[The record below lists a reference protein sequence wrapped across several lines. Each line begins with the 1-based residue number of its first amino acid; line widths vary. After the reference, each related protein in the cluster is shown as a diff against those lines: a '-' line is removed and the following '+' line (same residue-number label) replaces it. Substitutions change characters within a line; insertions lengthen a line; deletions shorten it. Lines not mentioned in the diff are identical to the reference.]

1 MPANTGVA
9 GASHRAGFFAG
20 MPAPTQWTAPKKL
33 DTNPISW
40 GVHMSKYS
48 DQFKLTAVHAYLEGG
63 EGFRKVA
70 QRLAVDFSLLRRWVS
85 SFQKHGQFS
94 LRKPGQRYSA
104 TYKRSVLEYMHK
116 HQLSLRQ
123 TAAHFGLGQ
132 SSQIGIWARQYYS
145 GSPASPAPKR
155 RKPAAMSKKPY
166 PIKPTTSDD
175 TDKSRDQL
183 LAELEWLRMEN
194 AYLKKLEELKKQE
207 RRQPKKP

>member
-1 MPANTGVA
+1 MYPDGQ
-9 GASHRAGFFAG
+9 
-20 MPAPTQWTAPKKL
+20 APVDPIVVRTKTLCQAKIPWTAPKKL

-48 DQFKLTAVHAYLEGG
+48 DQFKLTAVQAYLEDGK
-63 EGFRKVA
+63 GFRTVA
-70 QRLAVDFSLLRRWVS
+70 QRFAVDFSLLRRWVCA
-85 SFQKHGQFS
+85 FQKHGQFS

-116 HQLSLRQ
+116 HQLSSRQ

-132 SSQIGIWARQYYS
+132 SSQIGIWARQHYS
-145 GSPASPAPKR
+145 GSLALPIPKR
-155 RKPAAMSKKPY
+155 KKPTAMSKKPY

-194 AYLKKLEELKKQE
+194 AYLKKLEELKAQE
-207 RRQPKKP
+207 RSRPKKP

>member
-1 MPANTGVA
+1 
-9 GASHRAGFFAG
+9 
-20 MPAPTQWTAPKKL
+20 
-33 DTNPISW
+33 
-40 GVHMSKYS
+40 MSKYS
-48 DQFKLTAVHAYLEGG
+48 DQFKLTAVQAYLEDGK
-63 EGFRKVA
+63 GFRTVA
-70 QRLAVDFSLLRRWVS
+70 QRFAVDFSLLRRWVCA
-85 SFQKHGQFS
+85 FQKHGQFS

-132 SSQIGIWARQYYS
+132 SSQIGIWARQHYS
-145 GSPASPAPKR
+145 GSLDLPAPKR

-194 AYLKKLEELKKQE
+194 AYLKKLEELKEQE
-207 RRQPKKP
+207 RSQPKKP

>member
-1 MPANTGVA
+1 M
-9 GASHRAGFFAG
+9 
-20 MPAPTQWTAPKKL
+20 KL

-48 DQFKLTAVHAYLEGG
+48 DQFKLTAVQAYLEGG
-63 EGFRKVA
+63 EGFRTVA
-70 QRLAVDFSLLRRWVS
+70 RRFAVDFSLLRRWFS
-85 SFQKHGQFS
+85 AFQKHGQFS
-94 LRKPGQRYSA
+94 LRKTSQRYSTA
-104 TYKRSVLEYMHK
+104 YKRSVLEYMHK

-132 SSQIGIWARQYYS
+132 SSQIGIWARQHYS
-145 GSPASPAPKR
+145 GSLDLSASKR

-207 RRQPKKP
+207 RSQPKKP

>member
-1 MPANTGVA
+1 
-9 GASHRAGFFAG
+9 
-20 MPAPTQWTAPKKL
+20 
-33 DTNPISW
+33 
-40 GVHMSKYS
+40 MSKYS
-48 DQFKLTAVHAYLEGG
+48 DQFKLTAVQAYLESG
-63 EGFRKVA
+63 EGFRTVA
-70 QRLAVDFSLLRRWVS
+70 HRFSVDFSLLRRWVS

-94 LRKPGQRYSA
+94 LRKIGQRYSA
-104 TYKRSVLEYMHK
+104 TYKCSVLEYMHK

-132 SSQIGIWARQYYS
+132 SSQVGIWARQHYS
-145 GSPASPAPKR
+145 GDPALPAPKK
-155 RKPAAMSKKPY
+155 RKPAAMPKKPY

-175 TDKSRDQL
+175 TEKSRDQL